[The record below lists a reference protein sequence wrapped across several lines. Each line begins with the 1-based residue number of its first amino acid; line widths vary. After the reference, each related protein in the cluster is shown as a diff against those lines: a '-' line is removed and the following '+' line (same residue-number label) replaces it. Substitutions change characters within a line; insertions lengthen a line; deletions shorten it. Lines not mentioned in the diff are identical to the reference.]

1 MKFRVSSKDFT
12 IFVVFCIFLLYLCA
26 IAVLNFSSFADDGSF
41 YGLNPFPA
49 FGKDYII
56 LTLFM
61 FAVALVIIF
70 SSVSSYIFD
79 KDKSGKKFINIGDK
93 EEKGYSRW
101 AKEKEIKSAK
111 DVVHVK
117 TIDQHVEG
125 AGVPLMFGL
134 IIQIITQ

>member
-12 IFVVFCIFLLYLCA
+12 IFVVFCVFLLYLCA

-49 FGKDYII
+49 FGKDYIV

-79 KDKSGKKFINIGDK
+79 KDKNGKKFLNIGFLMK
-93 EEKGYSRW
+93 MV
-101 AKEKEIKSAK
+101 ICL
-111 DVVHVK
+111 
-117 TIDQHVEG
+117 Q
-125 AGVPLMFGL
+125 AGTMVDIFMKMLMD
-134 IIQIITQ
+134 